1 MPDDFT
7 VPGGALPEQGAAIAI
22 VGLSCRLP
30 QAPDPAAFWRLLTD
44 GRSAVSATPPDRW
57 RGEAGRTAGLRH
69 GAFLDGVDR
78 FDAAFFGISPREA
91 ASMDPQQRLM
101 LELAWESLEDA
112 MTVPADLAG
121 RAVGV
126 FVGAIGDDYA
136 ALLHD
141 HGPEAVDQHSLTG
154 TSRGIIANR
163 ISYAL
168 GLRGPSLTV
177 DAAQASA
184 LVAVHLA
191 CESLLSGESDVAM
204 AGGVNLN
211 LATATAVETE
221 RFGGLSPDGRCY
233 TFDARA
239 NGYVRGEGGGFVVL
253 KPLARAVADGDR
265 IYCVI
270 RGSAMNNDG
279 ATDGLTV
286 PSADAQ
292 RDVMRLA
299 HDRAGLAPGS
309 VQYVELHGTGTKV
322 GDPIEAASVSAALAT
337 ARTDGPLQV
346 GSAKTNVGHL
356 EGAAGIVG
364 LIKTALSV
372 RHRRLPASL
381 NYETP
386 NPMIDPVALNIE
398 VRTEPGPWPRPDAPL
413 VAGVNSFGMGGTN
426 CHVVVTEPPRTA
438 GEPVVDPAPEAEPA
452 TGARAEAGEGAGAG
466 ATGRQVVPWV
476 LSARDRTALRA
487 QAAALRT
494 AVEERRLDPVEVGWS
509 LLTTRSSFE
518 HRAVVLG
525 SDREELLDGLA
536 AVAGEDPAPLAVT
549 GRTTGVPGKTVFV
562 FPGHGTQWPGMGLA
576 LLDTSP
582 VFAEHLHACDQALRP
597 HTGWSLLDVLRAE
610 PGAPDL
616 NRVDVVQPA
625 IFAVT
630 VALART

>member
-30 QAPDPAAFWRLLTD
+30 QAPDPAAFWQLLAQ
-44 GRSAVSATPPDRW
+44 GRSAVSATPADRW
-57 RGEAGRTAGLRH
+57 PGADRAAGLRH
-69 GAFLDGVDR
+69 GAFLDDVDR

-101 LELAWESLEDA
+101 LELSWESLEDA

-136 ALLHD
+136 ALRRH
-141 HGPEAVDQHSLTG
+141 HGPEAADRHSLTG

-191 CESLLSGESDVAM
+191 CESLLSGESEVAL

-211 LATATAVETE
+211 LATAAAVETE

-265 IYCVI
+265 VYCVI

-286 PSADAQ
+286 PSAEAQ

-299 HDRAGLAPGS
+299 HDRAGLAPGT
-309 VQYVELHGTGTKV
+309 VQYVELHGTGTRV
-322 GDPIEAASVSAALAT
+322 GDPVEAASVSAALAT

-372 RHRRLPASL
+372 RHRQLPASL

-426 CHVVVTEPPRTA
+426 CHVVVAEPPPA
-438 GEPVVDPAPEAEPA
+438 VGEPTGGPAPETGPG
-452 TGARAEAGEGAGAG
+452 TGAAD
-466 ATGRQVVPWV
+466 GRVVPWV

-487 QAAALRT
+487 QASALRT
-494 AVEERRLDPVEVGWS
+494 AVEERRLDPVDVGFS

-525 SDREELLDGLA
+525 SDREELLHGLA
-536 AVAGEDPAPLAVT
+536 AVAGDDPAPLAVT
-549 GRTTGVPGKTVFV
+549 GRTGDVPGKTVFV
-562 FPGHGTQWPGMGLA
+562 FPGHGTQWPGMGLE

-582 VFAEHLHACDQALRP
+582 VFA
-597 HTGWSLLDVLRAE
+597 
-610 PGAPDL
+610 
-616 NRVDVVQPA
+616 
-625 IFAVT
+625 
-630 VALART
+630 